1 MPFVKAVKAQS
12 FLRLSLA
19 GVSGSGKSF
28 TAYTLASSLADGAA
42 FAVIDT
48 ERGSASKYADRF
60 NFDVLE
66 LSAPYHPDRYIA
78 AIKEAQE
85 AGYPV
90 LVIDSL
96 THAWNGA
103 GGLLEVVEQ
112 IAKRSYGGNTFRAW
126 ADGTPI
132 QNRLIGAITG
142 APMHVI
148 VTMRSKSDYVVEKD
162 ERTGKT
168 TPRKVGMKV
177 EQRDDMEYEYD
188 VAGDMTPDHELIV
201 RKSRCPELSGAVI
214 ALPGREMA
222 ETLRIWLS
230 GAPAPQT
237 AAPQP
242 TPAPLAVQRRTPQ
255 QMQEDLDASDDEG
268 IETIPYT
275 PELEPETPATEEWKF
290 LQDVEF
296 RQVLNKLNVRTVAAI
311 EEFVAEACANE
322 YGPVRSV
329 AIEYA
334 WRLLAKR
341 QPQKPVTSTR
351 GRGPSALGA
360 VAAPGETIPDSL
372 AELPVGAK
380 GA

>member
-188 VAGDMTPDHELIV
+188 VAGDMTPDHELII

-222 ETLRIWLS
+222 ATLRTWLS

-242 TPAPLAVQRRTPQ
+242 TPAPLPVRRQTPQ
-255 QMQEDLDASDDEG
+255 QMQEGLDEADDGGE
-268 IETIPYT
+268 ETIPYT
-275 PELEPETPATEEWKF
+275 PEEPETPATEEWKF

-296 RQVLNKLNVRTVAAI
+296 RQVLNKLNIRTVAAI
-311 EEFVAEACANE
+311 EEFVFAACADHGSSPQRE
-322 YGPVRSV
+322 TAMR
-329 AIEYA
+329 AARE
-334 WRLLAKR
+334 LLAKR
-341 QPQKPVTSTR
+341 QPQKATR

-360 VAAPGETIPDSL
+360 TLAPGETIPDSL